1 MKMIVSIPN
10 IILYIGAIALVLA
23 TIILLEQPFLI
34 VLLFPFIL
42 IPALE
47 LPLFF
52 KSVSQVSVE
61 AHSNA
66 PFIETGNEIPVLVSI
81 HNHSFFPFLH
91 CRLKCY
97 VNNLFYPKNKES
109 LISFPLLPKKES
121 TNTVSLL
128 SSGCGMA
135 TFEIC
140 EIMLTDLLGFFIFL
154 HPVQKRVDI
163 PILPKEEEIE
173 IPTHNTLSDGMDEF
187 EESDLKGNV
196 SSDIKE
202 IREYHPGDRLQRIHW
217 KLSAKLDDLFVK
229 EMAHTSILS
238 MVLLPELNKDTI
250 EDTVSTLY
258 NLSRMLIQDEERF
271 EICLYH
277 ENAMEFQYR
286 IISGNEDLIDAFRA
300 LYYLPLYTDPD
311 AAKNYY
317 YSTGQ
322 KNASILHIKGCEINV
337 LSKEV

>member
-10 IILYIGAIALVLA
+10 LLLYIGAIVLILA
-23 TIILLEQPFLI
+23 GIIILEQPFLI

-52 KSVSQVSVE
+52 KSLSLVSVQ

-66 PFIETGNEIPVLVSI
+66 PYIETGNEIPVTISI
-81 HNHSFFPFLH
+81 ENQSFFPFLH
-91 CRLKCY
+91 CRTKCY

-109 LISFPLLPKKES
+109 LISFPLIPKKKSES
-121 TNTVSLL
+121 TVSLL
-128 SSGCGMA
+128 SLGCGMA
-135 TFEIC
+135 TFEIS
-140 EIMLTDLLGFFIFL
+140 EIMLTDLLGIFIAQS
-154 HPVQKRVDI
+154 PVRKRVDI
-163 PILPKEEEIE
+163 PVFPKEEEIV
-173 IPTHNTLSDGMDEF
+173 IPIHNTISDGMDEF

-217 KLSAKLDDLFVK
+217 KLSAKLDDLYVK

-238 MVLLPELNKDTI
+238 MVLLPELNKETI
-250 EDTVSTLY
+250 EDTISTLY
-258 NLSRMLIQDEERF
+258 NLSRALIKNDERF
-271 EICLYH
+271 EICLYQ
-277 ENAMEFQYR
+277 ENSMEFQYR
-286 IISGNEDLIDAFRA
+286 IISGNEDLIDAICA
-300 LYYLPLYTDPD
+300 LYYLPLYTNTD

-317 YSTGQ
+317 YTTAQ

-337 LSKEV
+337 LLKED